1 MRTKLIWPV
10 SPNQGLRGID
20 GFGNGAFNASRVAGA
35 HAAGGKKQ
43 GEQYTHMGLDIAA
56 KPGTKVIAWC
66 DGTLLSPGFAYT
78 GGGGDLRSLHL
89 VGNRAPFE
97 RFKFTLL
104 YAKLVPELMGW
115 DAPEVKQGDVIA
127 IVQDV
132 AAFKMIGHT
141 RKMTNH
147 VHFEVRRYNP
157 AAPGASIG
165 TIELI
170 DPAELLEVA

>member
-1 MRTKLIWPV
+1 MSDKLLWPV
-10 SPNQGLRGID
+10 DPKQGLRGID
-20 GFGNGAFNASRVAGA
+20 GFGSGAFHADRVAGA
-35 HAAGGKKQ
+35 HAAGGKKN
-43 GEQYTHMGLDIAA
+43 GEEYKHMGLDLAA
-56 KPGTKVIAWC
+56 QPGDRIVAWC
-66 DGTLLSPGFAYT
+66 DGTLLSPGYAYT
-78 GGGGDLRSLHL
+78 GGAGDLRSLHL

-104 YAKLVPELMGW
+104 YAKIVPELMGF
-115 DAPEVKQGDVIA
+115 DAPEVRRGDVIA

-141 RKMTNH
+141 RKMVNH

-170 DPAELLEVA
+170 DPLEVLEAA